1 MDKWTTAKTSGC
13 PLAHSPYDG
22 DYDAGFNVGLSFP
35 LARTHGSLGTI
46 EPTHDEVGSFSVMT
60 ALAVYPAARSN
71 SMKKWAQFA

>member
-13 PLAHSPYDG
+13 PLAHSLYDG
-22 DYDAGFNVGLSFP
+22 DRGAGFNVIVSVS
-35 LARTHGSLGTI
+35 LACALGSLGTI

-60 ALAVYPAARSN
+60 ASAVYPLARSN